1 MVSAWSCFCWTGQWL
16 ATIIRWCKVACTTW
30 SADCSQDVRQD
41 PSVTAALD
49 EAAVLMDELD
59 ALTI

>member
-1 MVSAWSCFCWTGQWL
+1 
-16 ATIIRWCKVACTTW
+16 
-30 SADCSQDVRQD
+30 VRQD

>member
-1 MVSAWSCFCWTGQWL
+1 L
-16 ATIIRWCKVACTTW
+16 TW
-30 SADCSQDVRQD
+30 SAECSQDVRQD
-41 PSVTAALD
+41 ASVTAALD